1 MARFGLIMRDGSA
14 HAMMPR
20 LAVDFRSEENRVR
33 LYYAAAVSLFGALA
47 SRLVATGLLPWNAGG
62 EGLFWCGAVALAPLV
77 LFGWRALPAAVLLA
91 VAVEAISRNSA
102 SGAIAASL
110 GDVFEAIA
118 SYALMTRLTPFDP
131 RFRTQDDLRR
141 FILVAVVIVP
151 AISGMIGIQFI
162 GPHPDIPPFR
172 VWFGWATADA
182 TGVLMTVPMA
192 LIWVTQSRIR
202 GPRWKEIAAL
212 AGSACWLLF
221 MVGWL
226 TPDLALWVAVL
237 AVIGLPFAFWG
248 AISFGRRGASLS
260 ALLIAVALVGAARFG
275 VMPFPAFQAQLEQI
289 ALAALLT
296 SVLVGL
302 LVVAI
307 ARAEQDRAQD
317 QILAS
322 ESRLKMMMESG
333 QVVPYAKVGPSF
345 LSYNF
350 IGERAAALFGHPMA
364 EWEKPSAW
372 IGFVHPDDRARMQRA
387 AAADLPV
394 EQDCEWEYRMRH
406 ADGRVIWVRDLF
418 RVDHKVDGSLELRGM
433 LLDISALKQRELER
447 EEGRR
452 AVEAALAQA
461 EAANRAKTSFL
472 ATVSHELRTPM
483 NAVIGFADLL
493 RDESSG
499 KLNDRQQQY
508 VADISSSG
516 RHLLRMIN
524 DILDMSKIESGKF
537 PLIEEVF
544 DVGAVLNAACRI
556 VTQEAAGKAVTFET
570 QITLA
575 ASGLMAD
582 QRAVTQIVV
591 NLLTNAVKFTPS
603 GGRVELRASAGA
615 DGLIVH
621 VTDTGRGMSAETIER
636 AFEPFFQG
644 SDSDVNRK
652 RAGTGLGLAI
662 SRRLA
667 EMHGGTIRLKS
678 NLGQGTVATL
688 WLPPHRLQ

>member
-1 MARFGLIMRDGSA
+1 MARTGIITRDGTA
-14 HAMMPR
+14 TAMMPR
-20 LAVDFRSEENRVR
+20 LAIDFRSEENRVR

-62 EGLFWCGAVALAPLV
+62 EGLFWCSAVALAPLV
-77 LFGWRALPAAVLLA
+77 LYGWRALPAAVLLA

-102 SGAIAASL
+102 SGAIAASI
-110 GDVFEAIA
+110 GDVVEAVA
-118 SYALMTRLTPFDP
+118 SYALMRHLTPFDP
-131 RFRTQDDLRR
+131 RFRTQDDLQR
-141 FILVAVVIVP
+141 FILIAVVIVP
-151 AISGMIGIQFI
+151 AISAMIGIRFI
-162 GPHPDIPPFR
+162 GPHPDIPAFR
-172 VWFGWATADA
+172 LWFGWATADA
-182 TGVLMTVPMA
+182 AGVLMTVPMA
-192 LIWVTQSRIR
+192 LVWVTQSRIR

-226 TPDLALWVAVL
+226 TPDLALWIAVL

-275 VMPFPAFQAQLEQI
+275 VMPFPAFQPQLEQI

-307 ARAEQDRAQD
+307 ARAEQDRQQD

-322 ESRLKMMMESG
+322 ESRLKMMIESG
-333 QVVPYAKVGPSF
+333 QVVPYAKSGPSF

-350 IGERAAALFGHPMA
+350 IGDSASLLFGHPMS

-372 IGFVHPDDRARMQRA
+372 IALVQPEDRARMQRA
-387 AAADLPV
+387 AAADLPI
-394 EQDCEWEYRMRH
+394 ERDCEWEYRMTH

-418 RVDHKVDGSLELRGM
+418 RVDYKVDGSLELRGM
-433 LLDISALKQRELER
+433 LIDVSAQKHREAELE
-447 EEGRR
+447 ESHR
-452 AVEAALAQA
+452 AVATALDQA

-483 NAVIGFADLL
+483 NAVIGFADVLKG
-493 RDESSG
+493 EAFG
-499 KLNDRQQQY
+499 KLNDRQQEC

-556 VTQEAAGKAVTFET
+556 VTQEAEGKGVNFTT
-570 QITLA
+570 QVSLD
-575 ASGLMAD
+575 SVGLMAD
-582 QRAVTQIVV
+582 QRAITQIVV

-603 GGRVELRASAGA
+603 GGAVALRASSGA
-615 DGLIVH
+615 DGLTVH
-621 VTDTGRGMSAETIER
+621 VTDTGRGMSEDTIER

-667 EMHGGTIRLKS
+667 EMHGGSIRLKS
-678 NLGQGTVATL
+678 QFGQGTAATL
-688 WLPPHRLQ
+688 WLPPQRLQ